1 VDDVVKHAPSSQPP
15 FMSILVEGRWKIH
28 IRLVRLGQ
36 IKGFTMSKQPISIFL
51 VLLLL
56 VPLINTASADEVEG
70 PNLEAKNFS
79 AVVDSDSETTTLSWG
94 NIDTNDFEMNLS
106 TVTTTWNL
114 NSFLNR
120 YKHAFLQILYQNVKI
135 VCIQ

>member
-15 FMSILVEGRWKIH
+15 FMSILVEARWKIH

-36 IKGFTMSKQPISIFL
+36 VKGFTMSKQPISIFL

-94 NIDTNDFEMNLS
+94 NINTNDFEILNDLKFTNYSLS
-106 TVTTTWNL
+106 TH
-114 NSFLNR
+114 F
-120 YKHAFLQILYQNVKI
+120 
-135 VCIQ
+135 